1 MIIGGMRKL
10 STLDY
15 PTKLCVTVFTEG
27 CNFRCPFCHN
37 SALVLGSGEK
47 LTENDIFSF
56 LAKRKGIIDG
66 VCLTGGEPL
75 MQPYSEVAS
84 FLEKVKTEGFLVKLD
99 TNGAF
104 PEKLVSLI
112 KSHLV
117 DYVAMDIK
125 NSPQMYGKTTGIDLD
140 IEAIGESVAI
150 LMNGNVDFEFRTTVV
165 RELHSVQNMVE
176 IGKWLSG
183 NEKYFLQ
190 MFVPSENV
198 LCDGLT
204 PYSKDELE
212 ELRQAVLPYVPNAKL
227 RGV

>member
-10 STLDY
+10 SALDY
-15 PTKLCVTVFTEG
+15 PTKLCITVFTEG
-27 CNFRCPFCHN
+27 CNLRCPFCHN
-37 SALVLGSGEK
+37 SALVLGEGEK
-47 LTENDIFSF
+47 LNENDVFSF

-66 VCLTGGEPL
+66 LCLTGGEPL

-84 FLEKVKTEGFLVKLD
+84 FLSKVKNEGFLVKLD
-99 TNGAF
+99 TNGTF
-104 PEKLVSLI
+104 PEKLSQLLEAD
-112 KSHLV
+112 LV

-125 NSPQMYGKTTGIDLD
+125 NSPSMYEKTTGTNID
-140 IEAIGESVAI
+140 IESVKKSVNL
-150 LMNGNVDFEFRTTVV
+150 LMKGKVDFEFRTTVV
-165 RELHSVQNMVE
+165 RELHNVCSMTE

-190 MFVPSENV
+190 MFVSSENV
-198 LCDGLT
+198 LCGGLT

-212 ELRQAVLPYVPNAKL
+212 ELRRAVLPYVPNAKL